1 MRSTIRFYRRGRLIE
16 RSDLPP
22 ERTLLEYLRLD
33 ERATGT
39 KEGCAEGDC
48 GACTVV
54 LRRMEEGRM
63 TYRPV
68 NACIML
74 AGQADGSEVIAIEDI
89 ADGALHPVQQALVD
103 HHGSQCGFCTPGF
116 VMALFA
122 LCHAG
127 GAAPDRQRVVEAISG
142 NLCRCTGY
150 RPIVDAALEACT
162 GERVDRFSKDEA
174 EAQARL
180 RAIADDKEDVL
191 VGTADRFFA
200 APSTADSLCALY
212 AQHPDAT
219 LIAGATDVGL
229 WLTKELRD
237 LRKFIWLGR
246 VAGLNRIED
255 RGPALRIGA
264 TVPVEDAT
272 AALSAI
278 DSDLGELIRRFAG
291 WQVRTA
297 ATIGGNI
304 ANGSPIGDLPPA
316 LIALDATLELQKDET
331 VRTIPLED
339 FFLDYKRQ
347 DRGPGEFVRTVVVS
361 KLRTNEHFRCF
372 KLSKRY
378 ESDISAVSGAIK
390 LALDRR
396 HIADARIAFG
406 GMAGT
411 PKRAKT
417 LEQKLRGVSVDDE
430 TAIGRALGTM
440 AQDFTPIG
448 DMRASAEYRLAAAKA
463 LVAKAVAEIAGT
475 PTTATRVFGARE
487 DAHAA

>member
-1 MRSTIRFYRRGRLIE
+1 
-16 RSDLPP
+16 
-22 ERTLLEYLRLD
+22 LRLD
-33 ERATGT
+33 ERALGT

-54 LRRMEEGRM
+54 LRRMEEGRVI
-63 TYRPV
+63 YRPV

-89 ADGALHPVQQALVD
+89 ADSALHPVQQALVD

-122 LCHAG
+122 LYRAG
-127 GAAPDRQRVVEAISG
+127 GAAPDRQRIVEAISG

-162 GERVDRFSKDEA
+162 GARVDRFSKDEA
-174 EAQARL
+174 EAEARL
-180 RAIADDKEDVL
+180 RAISGDEEDL
-191 VGTADRFFA
+191 FVGNGDRFFA
-200 APSTADSLCALY
+200 APVTTESLAALY
-212 AQHPDAT
+212 GEHPDAT

-237 LRKFIWLGR
+237 LPKLIWLDR
-246 VAGLNRIED
+246 VAALNRIED
-255 RGPALRIGA
+255 RGLALRIGA
-264 TVPVEDAT
+264 TVRVEDAT

-278 DSDLGELIRRFAG
+278 DPDLGELIRRFAG
-291 WQVRTA
+291 WQVRVA
-297 ATIGGNI
+297 ATVGGNI

-316 LIALDATLELQKDET
+316 LIALGAKLELQKGDA
-331 VRTIPLED
+331 VRAIPIED
-339 FFLDYKRQ
+339 FFLDYKKQ
-347 DRGPGEFVRTVVVS
+347 DRGPGEFVHTVVVP
-361 KLRTNEHFRCF
+361 KLGANESFRCF

-378 ESDISAVSGAIK
+378 ESDISAVCGAIK

-396 HIADARIAFG
+396 LIADARIALG

-417 LEQKLRGVSVDDE
+417 VEQKLRGLSVEDE
-430 TAIGRALGTM
+430 TAIGRALDAM
-440 AQDFTPIG
+440 ARDFTPIG
-448 DMRASAEYRLAAAKA
+448 DMRASAEYRLAAAKG
-463 LVAKAVAEIAGT
+463 LLAKAVAEIGGT
-475 PTTATRVFGARE
+475 PTTATRIFGARE